1 MILRYTLLI
10 NWSCICLILVIQFL
24 KSPLTLLTH
33 NKSWT
38 VYTLFL
44 WATFFSTQLLCFFI
58 FSRIEFQML
67 LRSFLIHIT
76 IIILRPILHL
86 VYLRPCL
93 GLGVFMSYLCILF
106 LFFSLIFIVINHITS
121 LNQMYLIFCTFLEYL
136 LLFLNDN
143 VDEDGKWFSN
153 SKNSASGF
161 CLAFAWYYANFS
173 LALLIKVLLIKKRAF
188 VL

>member
-1 MILRYTLLI
+1 MNSASVFLYFFT
-10 NWSCICLILVIQFL
+10 NWVLNV
-24 KSPLTLLTH
+24 
-33 NKSWT
+33 
-38 VYTLFL
+38 
-44 WATFFSTQLLCFFI
+44 
-58 FSRIEFQML
+58 
-67 LRSFLIHIT
+67 T

-106 LFFSLIFIVINHITS
+106 LFFSLISIVINHITS
-121 LNQMYLIFCTFLEYL
+121 LNQMYLFFCLFLEYL

-153 SKNSASGF
+153 SKNSASGC
-161 CLAFAWYYANFS
+161 CLAFAWYFANFS
-173 LALLIKVLLIKKRAF
+173 LALLIKVSLIKKCAF